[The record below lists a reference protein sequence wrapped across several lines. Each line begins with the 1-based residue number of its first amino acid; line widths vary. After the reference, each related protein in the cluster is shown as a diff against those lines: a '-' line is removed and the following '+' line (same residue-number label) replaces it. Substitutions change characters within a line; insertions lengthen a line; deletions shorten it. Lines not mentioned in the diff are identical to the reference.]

1 MGFIRKEIGE
11 REKKLLEDFSIEEKE
26 LALPFLLEDEKR
38 GIFLCV
44 KQFRIGEGKF

>member
-38 GIFLCV
+38 GIFL
-44 KQFRIGEGKF
+44 

>member
-26 LALPFLLEDEKR
+26 LALPFLLEDEKNFSLR
-38 GIFLCV
+38 QTISYW
-44 KQFRIGEGKF
+44 